1 MVLRLGRQALA
12 ALPVLTAAALAVG
25 GCASQNDPAP
35 VTPSPTGDPRVYGPI
50 QVARQ
55 GGADWL
61 TSQTAINR
69 QLEVVWRPC
78 MKAAGYDVPPPT
90 PSREQLLADGYHI
103 AYGTDL
109 ADPAV
114 RDREGYGV
122 TSQLVGVP
130 SVYAQPAAI
139 TEFTKTLTTEQQKNA
154 FDTIL
159 TTCGDKARSEVLP
172 TAELTQLDNLS
183 GDVQDGVAND
193 PRMLAANAAWA
204 ACMAKAGYP
213 YRSPSQPKADLEARA
228 KPLYQDQRPGV
239 VPPAAQQLHE
249 LELAVA
255 AADWTCRSTTITP
268 ALQTVRAELET
279 QFVKSNA
286 ALVDKVRQEMKAVI
300 DRG

>member
-1 MVLRLGRQALA
+1 MFLRLAT
-12 ALPVLTAAALAVG
+12 LPVLTVALALG
-25 GCASQNDPAP
+25 GCASQPDDPGP

-61 TSQTAINR
+61 TSQTAVNR
-69 QLEVVWRPC
+69 QLEAVWEPC

-109 ADPAV
+109 ADPTV
-114 RDREGYGV
+114 REREGYGV
-122 TSQLVGVP
+122 TSRLVGVP

-139 TEFTKTLTTEQQKNA
+139 VEFAKTLTTEAQKNA

-172 TAELTQLDNLS
+172 TVELTQLDNLS
-183 GDVQDGVAND
+183 GSVQDGVRKD

-204 ACMAKAGYP
+204 SCMAKAGYP
-213 YRSPSQPKADLEARA
+213 YRGPDQPKADLGARA
-228 KPLYQDQRPGV
+228 TPLYKQQQPGV
-239 VPPAAQQLHE
+239 VTPAAQQLHDQ
-249 LELAVA
+249 ELAIA

-268 ALQTVRAELET
+268 ALQTVRNELET

-286 ALVDKVRQEMKAVI
+286 TLVDKVRQQMKAVV

>member
-1 MVLRLGRQALA
+1 LA
-12 ALPVLTAAALAVG
+12 ALPLLTVALALG
-25 GCASQNDPAP
+25 GCASQSDTGP

-61 TSQTAINR
+61 TSQTAINH
-69 QLEVVWRPC
+69 QIEAVWTPC
-78 MKAAGYDVPPPT
+78 MKAAGYDIPAPT

-109 ADPAV
+109 ADPPV

-122 TSQLVGVP
+122 TSRLVGVP
-130 SVYAQPAAI
+130 SVYAPPAAI
-139 TEFTKTLTTEQQKNA
+139 ADFAKTLTTQEQKNA

-172 TAELTQLDNLS
+172 TAELTELDNLS
-183 GDVQDGVAND
+183 GNVQDGVAKD
-193 PRMLAANAAWA
+193 PRMVAANAAWGS
-204 ACMAKAGYP
+204 CMAKAGYP
-213 YRSPSQPKADLEARA
+213 YRNPGQPKEDLNARA
-228 KPLYQDQRPGV
+228 APLYKQQQPGV
-239 VPPAAQQLHE
+239 VSPAAQRLHE
-249 LELAVA
+249 VELIVA
-255 AADWTCRSTTITP
+255 AADWSCRTTTITP
-268 ALQTVRAELET
+268 ALQTVRNELET

-286 ALVDKVRQEMKAVI
+286 DLVDKVRQAMKTVV